1 MIHASQNGQCIPR
14 GCSYLAVGL
23 CTEFYPHYPTLTAWS
38 VDLSHVELVPYI
50 RLSELQKW
58 ECADEAICCHCPGTG
73 RSPQLPPLHLVHY
86 FMASYFSQVPIRAA
100 VPSLMAY
107 LSS

>member
-58 ECADEAICCHCPGTG
+58 ECADELPLSRYGTVPTVTPSAFG
-73 RSPQLPPLHLVHY
+73 TLLYGIL
-86 FMASYFSQVPIRAA
+86 FFSSAH
-100 VPSLMAY
+100 
-107 LSS
+107 